1 MNNDDEFEIECEP
14 IKTVLQKHNFCQIL
28 TDNSRRHISGYISDI
43 DPFDP
48 LNFRFVYILIFFIH
62 LRKIIFLYLFI
73 LVFIMM
79 VTEAKNFK
87 NSVK

>member
-1 MNNDDEFEIECEP
+1 MNNDDEFEIESEP

-48 LNFRFVYILIFFIH
+48 LNFRFVYLFYSFEIKVI
-62 LRKIIFLYLFI
+62 YLFI
-73 LVFIMM
+73 SVFIMM
-79 VTEAKNFK
+79 VMVAKNFK